1 MVGSGMK
8 KLLAVLL
15 ALSLTACHSTSITQ
29 LRVQV
34 TPSTGV
40 CQNSTGTN
48 PCLILRIFNDQSKTF
63 GDWFKADAR
72 IEGFS
77 YEAGYLYDLSIQRIC
92 TQVAVGDG
100 TSTLRLQLVNS
111 KTPSSDIFT
120 PTAELSLNGIC

>member
-29 LRVQV
+29 LRVLV

-40 CQNSTGTN
+40 CQFSSSTN

-72 IEGFS
+72 IEGFG
-77 YEAGYLYDLSIQRIC
+77 YEAGYLYDLSIQRTC

-100 TSTLRLQLVNS
+100 SSTLRLQLVNS
-111 KTPSSDIFT
+111 KMPSSDLFT
-120 PTAELSLNGIC
+120 PIAELSLNGIC